1 MAKFTDKISNLI
13 NSQVPDFVLE
23 DHPKFVEF
31 LKSYYTFMESA
42 EISVTSVEATDGIRL
57 ESELTS
63 DTSTL
68 ILDASRLDS
77 DRTQLDNGDKVL
89 LEDTTYGKFTR
100 GETITGQT
108 SNATATVLKEDL
120 DNNKLYISAQD
131 KFIEGEAIVGATS
144 NARALLNDYQPNPVQ
159 NIQQLLNFRDPDKVI
174 SNFLTKFRNEFL
186 NTIPENLDG
195 SIDKRKL
202 IKNIKSVYRAKG
214 TSRGMKCFLECYLVF
229 RLKQFI
235 LEKICCVYLMV
246 NGQQIKF

>member
-100 GETITGQT
+100 GETVTGQT

-120 DNNKLYISAQD
+120 DK
-131 KFIEGEAIVGATS
+131 
-144 NARALLNDYQPNPVQ
+144 ALS
-159 NIQQLLNFRDPDKVI
+159 VI
-174 SNFLTKFRNEFL
+174 
-186 NTIPENLDG
+186 
-195 SIDKRKL
+195 
-202 IKNIKSVYRAKG
+202 
-214 TSRGMKCFLECYLVF
+214 
-229 RLKQFI
+229 
-235 LEKICCVYLMV
+235 
-246 NGQQIKF
+246 